1 MLSYDV
7 MERYV
12 NIAYFYCHVML
23 SLFIIQSMHAI
34 GSLFNILN
42 IGNIDSPPTNRYAP
56 SNIRRRITSTGKH
69 LFSYYACKRR
79 RRQQSIISGSNQPK
93 NDKSHH
99 ETSKDIP
106 PSFRPMETY
115 IDDFRP
121 MDNPSCQ
128 DHTWY
133 DAICPYWTG
142 GMIWDSAYVLN
153 HQVVSVNTDPIFVS
167 NLTPALELSATI
179 QTQKPR
185 SEGENAGLR
194 TTIALD
200 SGSSIHI
207 FKDSFLL
214 TDIHADNTRSIGVCT
229 TDSKF
234 RLNNIGRLCNDLNTL
249 PLPSEGYYFYPKG
262 VVNILSLAMKADSK

>member
-1 MLSYDV
+1 MPHVTSV
-7 MERYV
+7 MCYNNILIPFIELLNKFCEFIV
-12 NIAYFYCHVML
+12 NI
-23 SLFIIQSMHAI
+23 IISFGSGIYQCESIIFNRFNYVDPIFNGIHTI

-42 IGNIDSPPTNRYAP
+42 IDNIDSPPTNRYAP
-56 SNIRRRITSTGKH
+56 SNIRRRKTSTGKH
-69 LFSYYACKRR
+69 LFSYYARKRR
-79 RRQQSIISGSNQPK
+79 SRQQSIISGSNQSK

-99 ETSKDIP
+99 DTSKDIP
-106 PSFRPMETY
+106 PSFRPVETY

-121 MDNPSCQ
+121 MDDPSCQ

-153 HQVVSVNTDPIFVS
+153 HQVVSVYTDPVFVS

-179 QTQKPR
+179 QTQEPR
-185 SEGENAGLR
+185 SEGENVGPR
-194 TTIALD
+194 TTIALN

-214 TDIHADNTRSIGVCT
+214 TDIHADDTRSIGVCT

-234 RLNNIGRLCNDLNTL
+234 
-249 PLPSEGYYFYPKG
+249 
-262 VVNILSLAMKADSK
+262 